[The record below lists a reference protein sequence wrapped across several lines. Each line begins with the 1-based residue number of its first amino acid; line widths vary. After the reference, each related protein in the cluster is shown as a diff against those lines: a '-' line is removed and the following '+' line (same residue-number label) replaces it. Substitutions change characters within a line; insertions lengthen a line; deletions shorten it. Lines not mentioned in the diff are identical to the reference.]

1 MRIET
6 LLKIIG
12 LFRKN
17 LGKGMTMLEIAKT
30 LKIGYRPAYNHL
42 LSMQKEGIIAIN
54 RVGRARQC
62 FLNLKSEKA
71 RLYLQEA
78 DIARKEELF
87 KANPKLKAVFE
98 SLMFNLEHHL
108 QAGIRSIILFGSYA
122 KGSTAKSSDIDL
134 IFIIDSITNKPLRGL
149 IEKQCAG
156 FRYSH
161 NIKVSP
167 VIGDIAELRKMLAS
181 RELNIGKEARAY
193 GLPLYGLELFWE
205 VVS

>member
-1 MRIET
+1 MRKET

-42 LSMQKEGIIAIN
+42 LSMQKEGIITIN
-54 RVGRARQC
+54 QVGRARQC

-71 RLYLQEA
+71 RHYLQEA
-78 DIARKEELF
+78 DIARKEALF
-87 KANPKLKAVFE
+87 KNAKLKGVFE
-98 SLMFNLEHHL
+98 SLMLNLEHHL
-108 QAGIRSIILFGSYA
+108 QAGVRSIILFGSYA
-122 KGSTAKSSDIDL
+122 KGSAAKSSDIDL
-134 IFIIDSITNKPLRGL
+134 IFIIDSITNKPLREL

-167 VIGDIAELRKMLAS
+167 VFADIAEFRKMLAS
-181 RELNIGKEARAY
+181 KDLNIGKEALSY
-193 GLPLYGLELFWE
+193 GVPLYGLELFWE
-205 VVS
+205 LAA